1 MPAANAIKGLYR
13 EFCPRLEE
21 VPMSRHIMNAMHHSI
36 LCEFMNTIGFM
47 VFGNHLIPLDP
58 NELLPFGDPNGN
70 ARFTGYY
77 NDTISVFRA
86 TRDIAMGEEIRMC
99 RPSFMC
105 LCTLCSVPPP
115 ATALRL
121 NPAAFP
127 FFSTAGSA
135 TSSGA
140 VDEERHVQADGC
152 EDDEDGENGD
162 NEESNESDQ
171 DEEGQETL
179 EIPKRNKGKGKA
191 VDMELDN
198 GEGPSRPREEWQVRA
213 EGQEEAPNLY
223 SGTGNSPL
231 SFRAALALPAPG
243 SAGSRPRDSLTMN
256 PATPSTGNQQQ
267 KKVAKSDSGGDAEHV
282 EDVANKDGA
291 NDMAQNKK
299 LGRTARFKLVLRKKF
314 GIKDKREAG
323 NNKDNQAEGEQ
334 IEDNQ
339 SGVKHPGDGE
349 PATSEHQELAD

>member
-13 EFCPRLEE
+13 DYCPRLEE
-21 VPMSRHIMNAMHHSI
+21 VPTSRHIMNAMHHSI
-36 LCEFMNTIGFM
+36 LCEFMNNIGFM
-47 VFGNHLIPLDP
+47 VLGNHLIPLDP

-70 ARFTGYY
+70 ARFTGYF

-99 RPSFMC
+99 RPSFIC

-115 ATALRL
+115 AAVLRL

-127 FFSTAGSA
+127 FNPVTGSA
-135 TSSGA
+135 VSSGA
-140 VDEERHVQADGC
+140 VGEERHVQAEGC
-152 EDDEDGENGD
+152 EDGEDGD
-162 NEESNESDQ
+162 DEESQES
-171 DEEGQETL
+171 EEGQEIL

-198 GEGPSRPREEWQVRA
+198 GEGPSSSREEWQVRA
-213 EGQEEAPNLY
+213 QSQERAPNLY
-223 SGTGNSPL
+223 SGSENSPL

-243 SAGSRPRDSLTMN
+243 SAGPRPHDPLRMN
-256 PATPSTGNQQQ
+256 PAPPSTGTRQQE
-267 KKVAKSDSGGDAEHV
+267 KAAKSDSGGAAEHV
-282 EDVANKDGA
+282 EDVANNDGA

-323 NNKDNQAEGEQ
+323 HNKDDQAEGEQ

-339 SGVKHPGDGE
+339 SGVKHTGDSE

>member
-1 MPAANAIKGLYR
+1 
-13 EFCPRLEE
+13 
-21 VPMSRHIMNAMHHSI
+21 MHHSI

-115 ATALRL
+115 AAALRL

-127 FFSTAGSA
+127 FFSTIGSA
-135 TSSGA
+135 ANCGA

-152 EDDEDGENGD
+152 EDGEDGDDEKSKD
-162 NEESNESDQ
+162 SEK
-171 DEEGQETL
+171 DEEGQENL

-191 VDMELDN
+191 IDMELDN

-213 EGQEEAPNLY
+213 QGQEGAPNLY
-223 SGTGNSPL
+223 SGSGDSPL

-243 SAGSRPRDSLTMN
+243 SAGPRPHDPLRMN

-267 KKVAKSDSGGDAEHV
+267 EKVAKSDSGGDAEHV
-282 EDVANKDGA
+282 ENVASNDGA

-299 LGRTARFKLVLRKKF
+299 LGRKARFKLVLRKKF
-314 GIKDKREAG
+314 GIKDKRDAG
-323 NNKDNQAEGEQ
+323 HNKDKQAEGEQ

-339 SGVKHPGDGE
+339 PGVKHAGDSE

>member
-70 ARFTGYY
+70 ARFTGYF

-115 ATALRL
+115 AAALRL

-127 FFSTAGSA
+127 FLSAAGSA
-135 TSSGA
+135 ASSGA
-140 VDEERHVQADGC
+140 VDEERHVQVDGC
-152 EDDEDGENGD
+152 EDGEDGD
-162 NEESNESDQ
+162 DEESNESDQ
-171 DEEGQETL
+171 DEEGQGTL
-179 EIPKRNKGKGKA
+179 EIPKQNKGKGKA

-198 GEGPSRPREEWQVRA
+198 GEGPSNSREEWQVRA

-223 SGTGNSPL
+223 SGSGNSPL

-243 SAGSRPRDSLTMN
+243 SAGPRSRGPLRMN
-256 PATPSTGNQQQ
+256 PTTPSTGNQQQ

-291 NDMAQNKK
+291 NDTAQNKK

-314 GIKDKREAG
+314 GIKDKREAEH
-323 NNKDNQAEGEQ
+323 NQAEGEQ
-334 IEDNQ
+334 IEDSQ
-339 SGVKHPGDGE
+339 SGVKHTGDSE

>member
-1 MPAANAIKGLYR
+1 
-13 EFCPRLEE
+13 
-21 VPMSRHIMNAMHHSI
+21 MNAMHHSI
-36 LCEFMNTIGFM
+36 LCEFMNNIGFM
-47 VFGNHLIPLDP
+47 VLGNHLIPLDP

-70 ARFTGYY
+70 ARFTGYF

-99 RPSFMC
+99 RPS
-105 LCTLCSVPPP
+105 LS
-115 ATALRL
+115 
-121 NPAAFP
+121 NPV
-127 FFSTAGSA
+127 TGSA
-135 TSSGA
+135 VSSGA
-140 VDEERHVQADGC
+140 VGEERHVQAEGC
-152 EDDEDGENGD
+152 EDGEDGD
-162 NEESNESDQ
+162 DEESQES
-171 DEEGQETL
+171 EEGQEIL

-198 GEGPSRPREEWQVRA
+198 GEGPSSSREEWQVRA
-213 EGQEEAPNLY
+213 QSQERAPNLY
-223 SGTGNSPL
+223 SGSENSPL

-243 SAGSRPRDSLTMN
+243 PAGPRPHDPLRMN
-256 PATPSTGNQQQ
+256 PAPPSTGTRQQE
-267 KKVAKSDSGGDAEHV
+267 KAAKSDSGGAAEHV
-282 EDVANKDGA
+282 EDVANNDGA

-323 NNKDNQAEGEQ
+323 HNKDDQAEGEQ

-339 SGVKHPGDGE
+339 SGVKHTGDSE

>member
-1 MPAANAIKGLYR
+1 
-13 EFCPRLEE
+13 
-21 VPMSRHIMNAMHHSI
+21 MNAMHHSI

-99 RPSFMC
+99 P
-105 LCTLCSVPPP
+105 
-115 ATALRL
+115 LRL

-127 FFSTAGSA
+127 FLSAAGSA
-135 TSSGA
+135 ASGGA
-140 VDEERHVQADGC
+140 VDEERHVQVDGC
-152 EDDEDGENGD
+152 EDGEDGDDEG
-162 NEESNESDQ
+162 SSKSDQ
-171 DEEGQETL
+171 DEEGQGTL
-179 EIPKRNKGKGKA
+179 EIPKPNKGKGKA

-198 GEGPSRPREEWQVRA
+198 GEGPSNSREEWQVRA
-213 EGQEEAPNLY
+213 EGQGEAPNLY
-223 SGTGNSPL
+223 SGSRNSPL

-243 SAGSRPRDSLTMN
+243 FAGSRPRDPLTMT
-256 PATPSTGNQQQ
+256 PAIPSTGNQQQ

-291 NDMAQNKK
+291 NDTAQNKK

-314 GIKDKREAG
+314 GIKDKREAEH
-323 NNKDNQAEGEQ
+323 NKDNQAEGEQ
-334 IEDNQ
+334 IEDSQ
-339 SGVKHPGDGE
+339 SGVKHTGDSE